1 MDWVAWKNTMVEFA
15 KKYRYVLLVVLVGL
29 VLLVLPE
36 EKEPVKQPESIQTE
50 EKRNLQEDLAAI
62 LSQVA
67 GAGKVEVLLTQAT
80 GEETIYQT
88 DEDLSTGESTSDI
101 RSDTV
106 LVTGTDRSE
115 TGLVRQVNPP
125 TYQGAIVLCQ
135 GADSAQVK
143 LSIVEAVM
151 SVTGLRSD
159 CITVLKMK

>member
-1 MDWVAWKNTMVEFA
+1 M
-15 KKYRYVLLVVLVGL
+15 
-29 VLLVLPE
+29 
-36 EKEPVKQPESIQTE
+36 
-50 EKRNLQEDLAAI
+50 
-62 LSQVA
+62 
-67 GAGKVEVLLTQAT
+67 EVLLTQVT
-80 GEETIYQT
+80 GEETFYQT
-88 DEDLSTGESTSDI
+88 DEDISTGESTSDV

-106 LVTGTDRSE
+106 LVNGADRSE

>member
-88 DEDLSTGESTSDI
+88 DEDVSTGESTSDI

-115 TGLVRQVNPP
+115 TGLIRQVNPP

>member
-15 KKYRYVLLVVLVGL
+15 KKYRYVLLVVLLGL
-29 VLLVLPE
+29 VLLALPE

-88 DEDLSTGESTSDI
+88 DEDVSTGESTSDV

>member
-29 VLLVLPE
+29 VLLALPE
-36 EKEPVKQPESIQTE
+36 EKEPAKQPESIQTE

>member
-67 GAGKVEVLLTQAT
+67 GAGKVEVLLTQVT

-88 DEDLSTGESTSDI
+88 DEDVSTGESTSDI

-115 TGLVRQVNPP
+115 TGLIRQVNPP

>member
-29 VLLVLPE
+29 VLLALPE
-36 EKEPVKQPESIQTE
+36 ETEPVAQPESVQAE
-50 EKRNLQEDLAAI
+50 EKQNLQEDLATI
-62 LSQVA
+62 LSQIA
-67 GAGKVEVLLTQAT
+67 GAGKVEVLLTQVT

-88 DEDLSTGESTSDI
+88 DEDISTGESTSDV

-106 LVTGTDRSE
+106 LVTGADRSE